1 MVSFIYASSLFKEI
15 KKVLY
20 SHKNNVNRGRYTD
33 RGATSVRAR
42 LLALSFRVRKYKL
55 IPYPF
60 NGGIPGNPTIVQ
72 VTSRKSIPTMHSY
85 RFTPSPALCNEI
97 HSCTTLTQQFRLF
110 NIIIEIQKGLLLQ
123 KGRETRGATFIS

>member
-1 MVSFIYASSLFKEI
+1 MQIEDDMLTAVPP
-15 KKVLY
+15 
-20 SHKNNVNRGRYTD
+20 
-33 RGATSVRAR
+33 
-42 LLALSFRVRKYKL
+42 LLEQDSTLSFRVRNL

-60 NGGIPGNPTIVQ
+60 NGGIPGNPTFIQ

-85 RFTPSPALCNEI
+85 RFTPYPALYNET

-110 NIIIEIQKGLLLQ
+110 NIIIGIQKGLLLQ